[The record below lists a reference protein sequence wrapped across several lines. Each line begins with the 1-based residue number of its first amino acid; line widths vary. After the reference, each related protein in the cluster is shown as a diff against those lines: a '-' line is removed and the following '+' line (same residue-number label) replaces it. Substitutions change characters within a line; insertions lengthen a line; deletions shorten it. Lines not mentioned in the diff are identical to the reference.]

1 MVLFG
6 GEGVWMA
13 QEPTTPLSPPF
24 TAQPPLPRSVA
35 LICRS
40 GDSLVEIATLSRKLS
55 VPFLEDYGRENASVG
70 CQSHDAPLR
79 VLSPFF
85 TPVTHALIA
94 PPDCKLSWP
103 SMRSQPI
110 LFTPVQ
116 TMINGVAKRSRA
128 SLTPWPNGVALA
140 ECNDLHWGYSIA
152 PYRNSLGTQRG
163 E

>member
-94 PPDCKLSWP
+94 PPDCKLFLALDALPTHTLYPCTNHDKWGGEK
-103 SMRSQPI
+103 
-110 LFTPVQ
+110 VQ
-116 TMINGVAKRSRA
+116 SLLDSLAKRS
-128 SLTPWPNGVALA
+128 
-140 ECNDLHWGYSIA
+140 C
-152 PYRNSLGTQRG
+152 LGRVQ
-163 E
+163 